1 MRNEEKNNYE
11 EPVRVMKIKQLK
23 QIKHLFFLRD
33 NMIKNS
39 NLKWT
44 HERLGFPAD
53 TGSRRPACRC
63 RG

>member
-44 HERLGFPAD
+44 HERLGFPAG
-53 TGSRRPACRC
+53 TGSR
-63 RG
+63 